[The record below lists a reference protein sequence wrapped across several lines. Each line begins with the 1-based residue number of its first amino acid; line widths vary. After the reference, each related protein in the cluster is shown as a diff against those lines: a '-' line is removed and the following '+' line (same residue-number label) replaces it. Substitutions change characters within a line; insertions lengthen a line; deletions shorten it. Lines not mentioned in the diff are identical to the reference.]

1 MEIWLEVILVSPR
14 SPEIFSFGVVHLKET
29 NVKQTNI
36 NSRKGWLK
44 EITIREYPY
53 SSAGEIAARHGVC
66 SGSVW
71 YWVKKLNLQQ
81 TDETKARI
89 LKKKH
94 RCIAN
99 IIKTNPEVKR
109 KSMETK
115 KRTWKM
121 ERFRVMSGMPQKTKL
136 RIAMRPTK
144 AYRAIWYLVN
154 MRNYFRDIEVGGRF
168 TLYYDEQTKRSGK
181 EDYYTKSCGLTFEQ
195 VQD

>member
-1 MEIWLEVILVSPR
+1 M
-14 SPEIFSFGVVHLKET
+14 
-29 NVKQTNI
+29 KQTNI
-36 NSRKGWLK
+36 YSHKGWLK

-71 YWVKKLNLQQ
+71 YWAKKLNLQQ

-89 LKKKH
+89 LEKT
-94 RCIAN
+94 RGRIAN
-99 IIKTNPEVKR
+99 TIKTNPEAKR

-115 KRTWKM
+115 KRTWMM
-121 ERFRVMSGMPQKTKL
+121 ERFRVMSGLPQKTKM

-144 AYRAIWYLVN
+144 VYKAIWYLVN

-195 VQD
+195 VQS

>member
-1 MEIWLEVILVSPR
+1 M
-14 SPEIFSFGVVHLKET
+14 
-29 NVKQTNI
+29 KQTNI
-36 NSRKGWLK
+36 YSHKGWLK

-66 SGSVW
+66 SGSVF
-71 YWVKKLNLQQ
+71 YWVKKLNLQH

-89 LKKKH
+89 LKKMQG
-94 RCIAN
+94 CIAN
-99 IIKTNPEVKR
+99 TIKTNPEIKR

-115 KRTWKM
+115 KRTWRM
-121 ERFRVMSGMPQKTKL
+121 ERFRAMSGMPQKTKL